1 MRRRTFLL
9 TGLGATGALIL
20 GWSLTPPRQRLRAG
34 ALPSLE
40 PGHVVLNGWLAIA
53 PDDTVSIIT
62 PKSEMGQ
69 GIHTALAMIVAEELD
84 CDWSRVRTV
93 PAPIDRVYNNV
104 AAIVDGL
111 PLHPDDMEAA
121 PARALRWLAAK
132 AAREVGM
139 MMTSASSS
147 VRDVWDVAR
156 DAGATARAQLLAAAA
171 LRWNLP
177 VSDLRTERG
186 LVIAGD
192 RRLRYGELLGEAT
205 TQRPAQV
212 SRKDPSRFTLIGH
225 DQRRLDAQDA
235 ATGQLRFGMDELP
248 DGTRYSA
255 VAMPP
260 VLGSRPRVYDGAA
273 ARARPGVR
281 AVVALPGSEYGDT
294 PGVAVIADSWWQ
306 AEQALSAL
314 NVQWT
319 DSPHVALSSDGIR
332 STLRSV
338 ARSDAGLPHRFRGD
352 ANAAL
357 QAAHA
362 VHEASYEVPY
372 LAHATMEPP
381 NATVLVTDA
390 QVSVWTGTQLPDVA
404 RRAVAQVLQR
414 AEREVVLHQRRLG
427 GGFGRRL
434 EADIVAQAAR
444 VAAALPGTPV
454 CTIWSRRDDLQHD
467 IYRPA
472 CAAVLRAGLDA
483 SGRPTAITAQTAS
496 QSPFKAYSRR
506 IGFAWTARTP
516 DRTAAEGLWDQPYEW
531 PALRVGHRELDFAVP
546 VGLWR
551 SVGHS
556 HHAFFLES
564 FIDEL
569 AERAGSDPL
578 QYRLDL
584 LRAHPRATRVLTTA
598 AREAGWSDAPMR
610 APDGRPAAMGLAL
623 HQAFDTVVAQVATV
637 SLSAERRVRVHR
649 VVMAVDCGLA
659 VHPDGVR
666 QQMEG
671 AVIFGLSAAL
681 HGEVR
686 IVQGRVMT
694 GNFHEYPLLS
704 MRDTPSID
712 VHILPSAEPPAGVG
726 EPGLPPVAPAVANAI
741 ARLTGERLRSLPLRP
756 TRASRFVAE
765 GTDSTERAERVEQ
778 QTP

>member
-34 ALPSLE
+34 VEPSLE
-40 PGHVVLNGWLAIA
+40 PSHVVLNGWLAIA
-53 PDDTVSIIT
+53 PDDTVTIIA
-62 PKSEMGQ
+62 PRSEMGQ
-69 GIHTALAMIVAEELD
+69 GIHTALAMMVAEELD
-84 CDWSRVRTV
+84 CDWARVRTV
-93 PAPIDRVYNNV
+93 PAPIDHIYNNV
-104 AAIVDGL
+104 AAVVDGL
-111 PLHPDDMEAA
+111 PLHPDEVDDVA
-121 PARALRWLAAK
+121 PRALRWLAAK

-171 LRWNLP
+171 LLWNLP
-177 VSDLRTERG
+177 LSDLRTERG

-192 RRLRYGELLGEAT
+192 RQLRYGELVRDAAA
-205 TQRPAQV
+205 QRPGRIV
-212 SRKDPSRFTLIGH
+212 RKDPSRYTLIGH

-235 ATGQLRFGMDELP
+235 ATGQLRFGMDDMP
-248 DGTRYSA
+248 NGTRYAA

-306 AEQALSAL
+306 AEQALAAL

-319 DSPHVALSSDGIR
+319 DSPHAALSSDGIR
-332 STLRSV
+332 TTLRSV
-338 ARSDAGLPHRFRGD
+338 ARNDAGLTHRFRGD
-352 ANAAL
+352 AKAAL
-357 QAAHA
+357 ESASV

-381 NATVLVTDA
+381 NATVLVTDS
-390 QVSVWTGTQLPDVA
+390 QVNVWTGTQLPDVA
-404 RRAVAQVLQR
+404 RRAVAEVLHR
-414 AEREVVLHQRRLG
+414 KEAEVVLHQRRLG

-434 EADIVAQAAR
+434 EPDIVAQAAR
-444 VAAALPGTPV
+444 VAAAMPGTPV

-472 CAAVLRAGLDA
+472 CAALLRAGLDA
-483 SGRPTAITAQTAS
+483 NGRPTAITVQTAS
-496 QSPFKAYSRR
+496 QSPFKAFSRR
-506 IGFAWTARTP
+506 VKFTWTTQTP

-564 FIDEL
+564 FVDEL
-569 AERAGSDPL
+569 AERAGIDPL
-578 QYRLDL
+578 RYRLDL
-584 LRAHPRATRVLTTA
+584 LRNHPRAARVLNTA
-598 AREAGWSDAPMR
+598 AREAGWSDTPTR

-623 HQAFDTVVAQVATV
+623 HEAFGTIVAQVATV
-637 SLSAERRVRVHR
+637 SLSADRRLRVHR
-649 VVMAVDCGLA
+649 VVVAADCGVA

-666 QQMEG
+666 QQIEG
-671 AVIFGLSAAL
+671 GVVFGLTAAL
-681 HGEVR
+681 HGDVR
-686 IVQGRVMT
+686 IEQGRVMPR
-694 GNFHEYPLLS
+694 NFHEYPLLA
-704 MRDTPSID
+704 MRDTPSIA
-712 VHILPSAEPPAGVG
+712 VHLVPSAEPPAGVG
-726 EPGLPPVAPAVANAI
+726 EVGVPPIAPAVANAI

-756 TRASRFVAE
+756 TRASRLV
-765 GTDSTERAERVEQ
+765 AERVAREK
-778 QTP
+778 QTEGAPR